1 MGGKGVLAVKH
12 QMDAAVLQR
21 VSLHL
26 LPGARHIV
34 LCEERSSATWQA
46 LSIIS
51 RWLTGGSGDLS
62 WQGILTSEKPLF
74 RQTAMS

>member
-12 QMDAAVLQR
+12 QLDAAGLQR

-34 LCEERSSATWQA
+34 LCEERSGAAWQA

-74 RQTAMS
+74 RQTATS